1 MITHPS
7 FSSYPNNPS
16 GVKRNPLVMDPS
28 RVVMDM
34 VYYWPMYT
42 DTEAKLDHPLMV
54 FSRYIDLRMSSLEVV
69 W

>member
-1 MITHPS
+1 
-7 FSSYPNNPS
+7 
-16 GVKRNPLVMDPS
+16 MDPS

-54 FSRYIDLRMSSLEVV
+54 FSRYIDLQMSSLEVV